1 MSIDMGQN
9 NRRYGK
15 VIFYTKFYKKNGK
28 GKGGKYLEKEEVFCG
43 GEENRRRKRRKYL
56 EQEINGDTD
65 KPTDRPTNIEYS
77 AIYLFEG

>member
-9 NRRYGK
+9 DRRYGK

-28 GKGGKYLEKEEVFCG
+28 GKGGKYLEKEEIFCG

-56 EQEINGDTD
+56 EKE
-65 KPTDRPTNIEYS
+65 NIFVAEV
-77 AIYLFEG
+77 LEGCNRVLERLAPPPG